1 MNEYFYGVGRV
12 RALEAK
18 MLSSAQ
24 VARMAAASDFQSAFG
39 VLSETPYA
47 EHLTKIKHPFDFE
60 EICALELVSLK
71 NLLDHLALNHNGSGL
86 APQNEILNALF
97 RKYDFLNL
105 KILIRSY
112 FSEQKET
119 ELYSKAGTI
128 AFEKLK
134 LYVFEGTKEI
144 DQKEILDA
152 VDVAKSIYEQNKDPQ
167 AADIALDKQYF
178 LFLKQVCDTSPS
190 QLIKEMVQ
198 HQIDLTNIKILFR
211 SHELKKD
218 KKFLEGALL
227 EPGLIGKDILLEL
240 HDKSPQDISSRL
252 SFTPY
257 FPALAE
263 GIEYFSKNKSFYVL
277 EKLADN
283 YILNQFRKAKY
294 LSSGIEPL
302 IGFYLAKEAE
312 IKTVRF
318 ILICKR
324 TRIGSE
330 QIKKRL
336 RVSYA

>member
-1 MNEYFYGVGRV
+1 MNEYYYGVGRI

-18 MLSSAQ
+18 MLTLAQ

-71 NLLDHLALNHNGSGL
+71 NLLDYL
-86 APQNEILNALF
+86 APQNQILDALF

-105 KILIRSY
+105 KILIRGY
-112 FSEQKET
+112 FSGLKET

-134 LYVFEGTKEI
+134 RYVFEGIKEI
-144 DQKEILDA
+144 DHKEIREA
-152 VDVAKSIYEQNKDPQ
+152 VDLAKSIYEQNKDPQ

-178 LFLKQVCDTSPS
+178 LFLKQVCDASPS
-190 QLIKEMVQ
+190 PLIKEMAQ

-211 SHELKKD
+211 SQELKKD

-227 EPGLIGKDILLEL
+227 EPGMIGKDILLEL
-240 HDKSPQDISSRL
+240 HDKNPQDISSRL
-252 SFTPY
+252 SFTRY

-302 IGFYLAKEAE
+302 VGFYLAKEAE

-318 ILICKR
+318 ILICRR

-330 QIKKRL
+330 QIKNRL

>member
-39 VLSETPYA
+39 VLSETTYA

-60 EICALELVSLK
+60 EICALELVTLK
-71 NLLDHLALNHNGSGL
+71 KLLEDL
-86 APQNEILNALF
+86 APQNEILTALF

-105 KILIRSY
+105 KILVRSY
-112 FSEQKET
+112 FSELKET
-119 ELYSKAGTI
+119 ALYSKAGTI

-134 LYVFEGTKEI
+134 LYVFDGIKEI
-144 DQKEILDA
+144 DHKEILEA
-152 VDVAKSIYEQNKDPQ
+152 VDLAKSIYEHTKDPQ
-167 AADIALDKQYF
+167 AVEMALDKQYL
-178 LFLKQVCDTSPS
+178 LFLKRVCDASPS
-190 QLIKEMVQ
+190 RLIQEMVQ
-198 HQIDLTNIKILFR
+198 HQIDLTNIKIIFR
-211 SHELKKD
+211 SQALKKD

-227 EPGLIGKDILLEL
+227 EPGMIGKDILLEL

-257 FPALAE
+257 FPALVE
-263 GIEYFSKNKSFYVL
+263 GIEYFSKYKSFYVL

-302 IGFYLAKEAE
+302 VGFYLAKEAE
-312 IKTVRF
+312 IKSVRF

-324 TRIGSE
+324 THIGSE
-330 QIKKRL
+330 QIKNRL